1 MSLGINKAAT
11 HTRLS
16 IRKGRQMR
24 KAFLFSVASALALSL
39 VLALTDLGEAAGKG
53 KPGGGSTEIVPAIV
67 YVANQ
72 GAGTKIMVANADGTN
87 RIVVV
92 DNGTRNSRPSWSP
105 DGSRILF
112 TSDVNGPGVYC
123 VTVNRSTGQPLD
135 PPLKIV
141 ALSGDAHWWAK
152 PVWSPK
158 LVPYPGGTHKIAY
171 ANYNSS
177 GFLSIYLQD
186 ISDCKTPLGSPTE
199 LRHLTD
205 DVHYKHYAYPSWSP
219 DSDKLAVLATVTGD
233 QAGDPFYDV
242 QVITLGLCDG
252 NICDTERKSL
262 IQDFA
267 ASQLRLAST
276 DFFFPEWGGV
286 TGMDIAVDAM
296 RNLAGEQ
303 EYNVWI
309 IPVDAPASASML
321 TTDTPNRDDGGPS
334 WSPSNMEIIYSSRP
348 NECKQVCPGTS
359 IIVKRNVDGTGYT
372 ELIKEKYH
380 VGQPKWWGPQL
391 P

>member
-1 MSLGINKAAT
+1 MKKAV
-11 HTRLS
+11 L
-16 IRKGRQMR
+16 
-24 KAFLFSVASALALSL
+24 FLVVGALALSL

-53 KPGGGSTEIVPAIV
+53 KPGGGGSGSINPAIV

-123 VTVNRSTGQPLD
+123 VTINGTGQPVHS
-135 PPLKIV
+135 PLKIV
-141 ALSGDAHWWAK
+141 ALNGGAHSGK

-158 LVPYPGGTHKIAY
+158 PVPYPGGTHKIAY

-186 ISDCKTPLGSPTE
+186 IWDCETPLGSPTE
-199 LRHLTD
+199 LRNLPD
-205 DVHYKHYAYPSWSP
+205 DDHYKHYAYPSWSP
-219 DSDKLAVLATVTGD
+219 DSDELAVLAAVTGD
-233 QAGDPFYDV
+233 EAGYPFYDV
-242 QVITLGLCDG
+242 QIITLGLCDG
-252 NICDTERKSL
+252 NICDTERNSL

-267 ASQLRLAST
+267 TSQLRAAST

-296 RNLAGEQ
+296 LNLAGEQ

-309 IPVDAPASASML
+309 IPVDDPASAAML
-321 TTDTPNRDDGGPS
+321 TTDTSNRDDGGAS
-334 WSPSNMEIIYSSRP
+334 WSPNNMEIIYSSRP
-348 NECKQVCPGTS
+348 NECKQVCQGTA

-380 VGQPKWWGPQL
+380 VGSPKWWGPQV

>member
-1 MSLGINKAAT
+1 MKK
-11 HTRLS
+11 LS
-16 IRKGRQMR
+16 
-24 KAFLFSVASALALSL
+24 LFSVVSTVVFYLILG
-39 VLALTDLGEAAGKG
+39 LTDFGEAASKG
-53 KPGGGSTEIVPAIV
+53 KPGGGGGTQIDPAIV

-123 VTVNRSTGQPLD
+123 VTINRTTGQPLHS
-135 PPLKIV
+135 PARIV
-141 ALSGDAHWWAK
+141 ALSGDAHRFWAK

-158 LVPYPGGTHKIAY
+158 PVPYPGGTHKIAY
-171 ANYNSS
+171 ANYKESS

-186 ISDCKTPLGSPTE
+186 ILDCESPLGPPTE
-199 LRHLTD
+199 LRFVPD
-205 DVHYKHYAYPSWSP
+205 DEHYKHYAYPSWSP
-219 DSDKLAVLATVTGD
+219 DSDKLAVLAKVTGD
-233 QAGDPFYDV
+233 QAGEPFYDV
-242 QVITLGLCDG
+242 QVITLGLCAG

-276 DFFFPEWGGV
+276 DFFFPEWGGI
-286 TGMDIAVDAM
+286 TGEDIVVDAW
-296 RNLAGEQ
+296 RNLIGEPD
-303 EYNVWI
+303 YNVWI
-309 IPVDAPASASML
+309 IPVDDPASAAML
-321 TTDTPNRDDGGPS
+321 TTDTSNRDDGGPS
-334 WSPSNMEIIYSSRP
+334 WSPNNMEIIYSSRP
-348 NECKQVCPGTS
+348 NECKQVCQGTS

-380 VGQPKWWGPQL
+380 VGQPKWWGLQ
-391 P
+391 